1 MRRAAFLA
9 ALLFGC
15 ERSEAGGT
23 AVSVEPPSPP
33 PKTSAVPRA
42 PKPSFE
48 QMVKQSQPLAPKPE
62 PQKARGREVRAELCR
77 IEGKQFLGKSTM
89 DVFKAVEALADRLVV
104 VDSRGVLHGFSVRKG
119 EGCTL
124 EPDAGFGTAGVLQLP
139 HKVENLSRDERG
151 RLFASNGIF
160 AAYVVKD
167 GKQELVCDTKGQI
180 EIHRS
185 GKWGIAPY
193 VNATVRL
200 VEVEKETC
208 TSEDWVLSDLSDDQK
223 RKGPFANVTSAA
235 VVGDVVWI
243 GGVVAKKDAPAQPR
257 IVVGYSKAGK
267 EKVRFGADADPEAQ
281 FGWVHAIESCGQ
293 NLCVL
298 DANRRRVSVWTRTGK
313 HVAAVSLPELF
324 GVAHPWV
331 PDFTVAKDGSAWF
344 VVAQNRGKSGVTE
357 GLIYRVRG
365 L

>member
-1 MRRAAFLA
+1 MRRAALLA
-9 ALLFGC
+9 ALLFAC

-33 PKTSAVPRA
+33 PKTSAAPRT

-48 QMVKQSQPLAPKPE
+48 QMVKQSQPLSPKPE
-62 PQKARGREVRAELCR
+62 PQKAPGREVRAELCR
-77 IEGKQFLGKSTM
+77 VDGKQFLGKSTM
-89 DVFKAVEALADRLVV
+89 DVFKAVEALADRIVIA
-104 VDSRGVLHGFSVRKG
+104 DSRGVLHGFSTSKSG
-119 EGCTL
+119 GCVL
-124 EPDAGFGTAGVLQLP
+124 EPDPEFGSAGVLRLP
-139 HKVENLSRDERG
+139 HKAENLSRDDAG

-185 GKWGIAPY
+185 GKWGIAPF

-200 VEVEKETC
+200 VEVEREACK
-208 TSEDWVLSDLSDDQK
+208 SEDWVLTDLSDDKK

-243 GGVVAKKDAPAQPR
+243 GGVVSKQEDPKQPR
-257 IVVGYSKAGK
+257 IVAGYSKAGK
-267 EKVRFGADADPEAQ
+267 EKLRFGADAEPDAS
-281 FGWVHAIESCGQ
+281 FGWVHAIEPCGQ

-298 DANRRRVSVWTRTGK
+298 DANRRRVTIWTRAGK
-313 HVAAVSLPELF
+313 HVAAVKLPELF
-324 GVAHPWV
+324 GVTHPWV
-331 PDFTVAKDGSAWF
+331 PDFAVAKNGSAWF

-357 GLIYRVRG
+357 GLVYRVRG